1 MADVVYELVAK
12 IGVDSSELST
22 GLTEAKNNVQN
33 SGMPTAAKKVARGV
47 TAAFVGTTTALAAF
61 GKSAIQTG
69 MDFDAAMS
77 SVRAVSMASGQEY
90 ENLRNL
96 ALEMGRTTKFTSQEA
111 AEALYYMGMA
121 GWSADEMMAG
131 LPAVLKLAAS
141 SGEDLATVSDIVTD
155 SMTAYGMSAEEAERY
170 ANVLAATSVNA
181 NTNVGLLGET
191 FKYAAPM
198 AGALGYTIED
208 TAVAFG
214 LMANSGIKASM
225 AGTALRGLLTRLANP
240 TKQSQEAMD
249 ALGISLSDSEGNMY
263 SFMEL
268 MQNMRGAFQAI
279 ASSPGEYVDALAELD
294 AAMDRGELSQ
304 EEYDAQL
311 EALMSRNF
319 QAPQEVMAALAAE
332 LGGQRALA
340 GLLAI
345 INTSEEDFEGLT
357 KAIYGANEAYALT
370 ADGSVMPMTEALEQ
384 GLEVVKEYNGA
395 AEAMADIMQDNLAGD
410 VTKLKSAWE
419 GFQIQF
425 ADKFAPEI
433 RRVMPRIIEA
443 VGRLTEKLGNMDLSK
458 LADGI
463 ATIAEKALDLIG
475 YLLEHSDQV
484 IAFLTTLGGSIL
496 FGKGAGAA
504 KTGVTGILQWGRY
517 LLTGSWTGAAAS
529 SATAAA
535 TGTAATGAGATGAS
549 GGLLGFLS
557 GSGAMATALALPL
570 SILGFGAY
578 GAYDTIHQK
587 NVAVAEAVE
596 SAAQQ
601 EYGSI
606 EELRAA
612 EQLLHDEYRE
622 AQKAADEREEA
633 ELWASL
639 AGIEPE
645 GGYQANGLQAT
656 AAAAKAKWEYVQGL
670 LAEAEQNGF
679 EAVFNN
685 TGPAAE
691 AAGTLGGL
699 SEQAYGWGS
708 DMINSFV
715 SGMNAAATSSLL
727 PGVLGVA
734 GLISSYLHHSEP
746 DVGPMSDDST
756 WMPDMMQGFADDIRA
771 GAPGIESALNDAFD
785 VHPGVTMGAAAGGGF
800 GSHYTFNVM
809 IDGDIINPREKAE
822 ALLYEMRAILD
833 REEMGYA

>member
-12 IGVDSSELST
+12 IGVDSSELSS

-33 SGMPTAAKKVARGV
+33 SGIPKSVKTLAKGAAVAFLG
-47 TAAFVGTTTALAAF
+47 ATTAVAAF

-90 ENLRNL
+90 EDLRNL

-240 TKQSQEAMD
+240 TKESQEAMD

-268 MQNMRGAFQAI
+268 MQQMRGAFRSI
-279 ASSPGEYVDALAELD
+279 AESPSEYVSALAELD
-294 AAMDRGELSQ
+294 AAYDQGKLSE
-304 EEYDAQL
+304 EEYTQQL
-311 EALMSRNF
+311 DELMSRSF
-319 QAPQEVMAALAAE
+319 QAPQEVMAALASS

-357 KAIYGANEAYALT
+357 KAIYGANEAYVKT
-370 ADGSVMPMTEALEQ
+370 ADGSVMPMTEALEK

-410 VTKLKSAWE
+410 FTKLKSAWE
-419 GFQIQF
+419 GFKIQF
-425 ADKFAPEI
+425 ADKFTPEI

-443 VGRLTEKLGNMDLSK
+443 VGRLTEKLADTDL
-458 LADGI
+458 
-463 ATIAEKALDLIG
+463 
-475 YLLEHSDQV
+475 
-484 IAFLTTLGGSIL
+484 
-496 FGKGAGAA
+496 
-504 KTGVTGILQWGRY
+504 
-517 LLTGSWTGAAAS
+517 
-529 SATAAA
+529 
-535 TGTAATGAGATGAS
+535 
-549 GGLLGFLS
+549 
-557 GSGAMATALALPL
+557 TALADAIATLAEKGIDFIGWLLDHGVGLIEKVSRIIDWFTNNPAKQPVTGGVGG
-570 SILGFGAY
+570 IIA
-578 GAYDTIHQK
+578 DTKQMMATVEIGEGRSEGEYAANYNRWQT
-587 NVAVAEAVE
+587 AAEMAEALANAGEIPFDDYLALVE
-596 SAAQQ
+596 AANQAYLELNSQTGRNRKWADQFREDNPLEFSETDLALYRASLGQIELDAETAAQ
-601 EYGSI
+601 
-606 EELRAA
+606 
-612 EQLLHDEYRE
+612 
-622 AQKAADEREEA
+622 
-633 ELWASL
+633 L
-639 AGIEPE
+639 AGAP
-645 GGYQANGLQAT
+645 
-656 AAAAKAKWEYVQGL
+656 
-670 LAEAEQNGF
+670 LA
-679 EAVFNN
+679 
-685 TGPAAE
+685 
-691 AAGTLGGL
+691 GL
-699 SEQAYGWGS
+699 SEQAMGWGS
-708 DMINSFV
+708 DMINSFTG
-715 SGMNAAATSSLL
+715 GMNAAATANLL

-756 WMPDMMQGFADDIRA
+756 WMPDMMQGFAEDIRA
-771 GAPGIESALNDAFD
+771 GAPEIESALNDAFD
-785 VHPGVTMGAAAGGGF
+785 LHPGVTMGAAAGGGF
-800 GSHYTFNVM
+800 GNQYTFNVM

>member
-12 IGVDSSELST
+12 IGVDSSELSS
-22 GLTEAKNNVQN
+22 GLTEAKNEVQS

-61 GKSAIQTG
+61 GKSAIKTG

-345 INTSEEDFEGLT
+345 INTSEEDFESLT

-370 ADGSVMPMTEALEQ
+370 ADGSVMPMTEALEK
-384 GLEVVKEYNGA
+384 GLDVVKEYNGA

-496 FGKGAGAA
+496 LGKGAGAA

-535 TGTAATGAGATGAS
+535 TGTAATGAAATGAGATGAS
-549 GGLLGFLS
+549 GGLLGFL
-557 GSGAMATALALPL
+557 GGPGALPTAMALPFL
-570 SILGFGAY
+570 ELLGFGKGAADYISARKEALENATLGEGATLDELRANVETQKALYEEAEAFYQSRQGELY
-578 GAYDTIHQK
+578 GEMEDGQWLLSQATAERDAAKAAYDL
-587 NVAVAEAVE
+587 
-596 SAAQQ
+596 AQQ
-601 EYGSI
+601 EL
-606 EELRAA
+606 E
-612 EQLLHDEYRE
+612 
-622 AQKAADEREEA
+622 
-633 ELWASL
+633 
-639 AGIEPE
+639 
-645 GGYQANGLQAT
+645 T
-656 AAAAKAKWEYVQGL
+656 AKAQ
-670 LAEAEQNGF
+670 QS
-679 EAVFNN
+679 
-685 TGPAAE
+685 AATE
-691 AAGTLGGL
+691 TAGETSVALGGL

-708 DMINSFV
+708 DMITSFV

-800 GSHYTFNVM
+800 GNQYTFNVM